1 MPQANRFRHQ
11 AYAPTRPVSPHYVLS
26 PGSYPVVG
34 SRPFR
39 QRMEEVGAALRGDGV
54 AAIWLVHGSFDG
66 PLAVRALA
74 ELAGAFPAAGPAL
87 CRVVHRLREGSG
99 AEVPQ
104 FSERYAAAF
113 DSAINPP
120 GQRPIPVHL
129 FQWSGENHHLGRA
142 DAAVRLIDEL
152 AALGLRPGQ
161 RVLLWGHG
169 HAGNVFALMTNL
181 LAGHADATE
190 EFFQAAEVYYRWP
203 VLGLIDIPVWQR
215 VRRRLRSGRPF
226 LEGAALDLVT
236 FGTPIRYGW
245 DSGGYSRLLH
255 FIHHRP
261 APGLPAYRAAWPPD
275 LDDVLKAAGGDY
287 VQQLGIAG
295 TNSVP
300 SVSSWRARWADRRLA
315 RLVQA
320 GSSDGPSPEPFRAGA
335 IVPDEGTTLLV
346 DYGEPGGSIAQHQ
359 AGHAVYTR
367 RRWLLFHAEE
377 VARRFYASQTCMVA

>member
-11 AYAPTRPVSPHYVLS
+11 AYALTRPISPHYLLS

-34 SRPFR
+34 SKPFR
-39 QRMEEVGAALRGDGV
+39 QRMREVGGALRAEGV

-66 PLAVRALA
+66 PLTVRALA
-74 ELAGAFPAAGPAL
+74 ELAKVYPAAGGAL
-87 CRVVHRLREGSG
+87 RRVLRHLIEGPCG
-99 AEVPQ
+99 ETAQ
-104 FSERYAAAF
+104 FSERYASAF

-120 GQRPIPVHL
+120 GQQPIPVHL

-152 AALGLRPGQ
+152 AALELRPGQ
-161 RVLLWGHG
+161 RALLWGHG

-181 LAGHADATE
+181 LAGQPDATE
-190 EFFQAAEVYYRWP
+190 EFFRAAEVYYRWP
-203 VLGLIDIPVWQR
+203 VLGLVDIPVWQR
-215 VRRRLRSGRPF
+215 VRRRLRSGRSP

-261 APGLPAYRAAWPPD
+261 APGLPAHRAAWPPV

-300 SVSSWRARWADRRLA
+300 SVFAWRARWADRRLA
-315 RLVQA
+315 RLLQA
-320 GSSDGPSPEPFRAGA
+320 GDNGGPSPEPFRAGA

-377 VARRFYASQTCMVA
+377 VVRRFYASRACMVA

>member
-1 MPQANRFRHQ
+1 MR
-11 AYAPTRPVSPHYVLS
+11 
-26 PGSYPVVG
+26 
-34 SRPFR
+34 
-39 QRMEEVGAALRGDGV
+39 EVGAALRAEGV
-54 AAIWLVHGSFDG
+54 AAIWLVHGSLDG

-74 ELAGAFPAAGPAL
+74 ELARVFPAAGPAL
-87 CRVVHRLREGSG
+87 RRVIHRLLEGPAG
-99 AEVPQ
+99 EVAQ
-104 FSERYAAAF
+104 FTDRYASAL
-113 DSAINPP
+113 DSGVNPP

-152 AALGLRPGQ
+152 ADLELRPGQ
-161 RVLLWGHG
+161 RALLWGHG

-181 LAGHADATE
+181 LAGHSDAAE
-190 EFFQAAEVYYRWP
+190 QFFQSAEVYYRWP
-203 VLGLIDIPVWQR
+203 ILGLVDIPVWQR
-215 VRRRLRSGRPF
+215 VRRRLRSGRSP

-261 APGLPAYRAAWPPD
+261 APGLPVYRAAWPPD
-275 LDDVLKAAGGDY
+275 LNDVLNAAGGDY

-300 SVSSWRARWADRRLA
+300 SVFAWRAGWAERRLG
-315 RLVQA
+315 RLVQPER
-320 GSSDGPSPEPFRAGA
+320 DNGPSPEPFCAGA

-346 DYGEPGGSIAQHQ
+346 DYGEPGGTIAQHH
-359 AGHAVYTR
+359 AGHAVYAR
-367 RRWLLFHAEE
+367 KRWLLFHAEE
-377 VARRFYASQTCMVA
+377 IVRRFYAAQACMVA